1 MLRGGNR
8 RPFEVARAGGLA
20 TSIDV
25 NWDPRWNISS
35 PAENQR
41 RKQAVRDLLPL
52 IDLVHGNIRELTAF
66 AGCGALDDAL
76 AKIVAWG
83 AAAVVVHMG
92 TAGAGYFDG
101 LVAPPSPPARHVN
114 KTGTRDVLSVCMML
128 PHRLETP
135 PHDKLRL
142 ANPIVAAYTEGDH
155 AFVLEL

>member
-1 MLRGGNR
+1 MPSAVALRLPSAAMESSRNSPATKQCRPAHHNLVFDTGQRHFISCLPNNESLGFGDLDLSILPRFDHLSRAGVWFSETMLRGGNR

-66 AGCGALDDAL
+66 AGCGALEDAL
-76 AKIVAWG
+76 AKI
-83 AAAVVVHMG
+83 
-92 TAGAGYFDG
+92 
-101 LVAPPSPPARHVN
+101 
-114 KTGTRDVLSVCMML
+114 
-128 PHRLETP
+128 
-135 PHDKLRL
+135 
-142 ANPIVAAYTEGDH
+142 
-155 AFVLEL
+155 